1 MVRPSFELSRPP
13 FAQRTPRSKALLLA
27 GATVLALVP
36 FVNKA
41 FHIDDTLFL
50 AAARQIRSA
59 PLDFYGFAINW
70 YGTVMPMSDVMKNPP
85 LTSYFIAAVMSIT
98 GEREIPLHLAFLL
111 PAVAAILGTLALARR
126 LCARPASAA
135 LVTLSTP
142 VFLISATNLMCDT
155 MLLAFWVWAVALW
168 IRGIETRRAGPLMA
182 AAVLAAYQQWTL
194 ALYGRG
200 LLFDAASYATERSG
214 LGTLRPD
221 KVIVGLS
228 FAGGCFAPAALFL
241 PWLWGRAAFV
251 GAALAALIGFA
262 FVSAGHLGS
271 AALRIPTDAP
281 GPALQIVLFV
291 LAGACVLALGAA
303 DLFRLRDAA
312 SLLLFLW
319 LVGTLVFAVF
329 FNWTINGRSLLAA
342 APAVG
347 ILTVRRLE
355 RGRGPVPRLPL
366 AAAFLLTLAVTW
378 SDFRLAASARTAAAQ
393 ITRRDAAGPAKLWF
407 EGHWGFQHYME
418 ARGALPLD
426 VRRSRLEAGDRIV
439 IPVNNTNVFPPA
451 PGTVVPRSEVDL
463 AAFPYLTTMSPELGA
478 GFYSDIWGPF
488 PFVFGRVPPDR
499 YLVLEVVRAVMAGGI
514 LG

>member
-1 MVRPSFELSRPP
+1 L
-13 FAQRTPRSKALLLA
+13 
-27 GATVLALVP
+27 
-36 FVNKA
+36 
-41 FHIDDTLFL
+41 
-50 AAARQIRSA
+50 
-59 PLDFYGFAINW
+59 
-70 YGTVMPMSDVMKNPP
+70 
-85 LTSYFIAAVMSIT
+85 
-98 GEREIPLHLAFLL
+98 
-111 PAVAAILGTLALARR
+111 
-126 LCARPASAA
+126 
-135 LVTLSTP
+135 LVT
-142 VFLISATNLMCDT
+142 V
-155 MLLAFWVWAVALW
+155 
-168 IRGIETRRAGPLMA
+168 G
-182 AAVLAAYQQWTL
+182 VLAAYQQWTL

-366 AAAFLLTLAVTW
+366 AAAFLVTLAVTW
-378 SDFRLAASARTAAAQ
+378 SDFRLAASARTA
-393 ITRRDAAGPAKLWF
+393 
-407 EGHWGFQHYME
+407 
-418 ARGALPLD
+418 
-426 VRRSRLEAGDRIV
+426 
-439 IPVNNTNVFPPA
+439 
-451 PGTVVPRSEVDL
+451 
-463 AAFPYLTTMSPELGA
+463 
-478 GFYSDIWGPF
+478 
-488 PFVFGRVPPDR
+488 
-499 YLVLEVVRAVMAGGI
+499 
-514 LG
+514 